1 MKRTL
6 LFLAVLLLL
15 CPAARAQG
23 QLTLLESASG
33 ETFVLDENGD
43 LFGQTGQY
51 AALKRLTPAGEA
63 PLYAAALSEN
73 SAAYFLMNGD
83 GSALTG
89 ADYSCL
95 QYAGGYLIFW
105 QEDKCGV
112 MDLYGHELTAPDY
125 AWLMHIEGDRFFAYK
140 SDHLDDTADEL
151 YLLSLS
157 EGETDAGLYI
167 GYGPE
172 AGDGLYAAY
181 DPRTRLFGY
190 LNGQGEWAIEPRFDW
205 AGAFEDGRAV
215 AAQDGAPGLIDR
227 AGEWIIAPQAQ
238 FKSLIQAPG
247 DGMFVLVTTADSIY
261 LFSEEDGGLL
271 REYGTGAVSVSPSGY
286 CALYLADAVVLLDPV
301 GEEVCRYEPDCLLDL
316 SQGEHCLVRQSG
328 VWGSE
333 CEWITSLSTGEALS
347 GPYQQVEFLTT
358 VGDVD
363 YFLCS
368 RFETSY
374 LAGSSSAR
382 VILSEV
388 EGTRRWG
395 VIDAQGSE
403 LLPPEYE
410 RIVPLSDTLLAVR
423 KDGQWERMPLPAAQ
437 PEQVG

>member
-167 GYGPE
+167 GYGP
-172 AGDGLYAAY
+172 
-181 DPRTRLFGY
+181 
-190 LNGQGEWAIEPRFDW
+190 
-205 AGAFEDGRAV
+205 
-215 AAQDGAPGLIDR
+215 
-227 AGEWIIAPQAQ
+227 
-238 FKSLIQAPG
+238 
-247 DGMFVLVTTADSIY
+247 
-261 LFSEEDGGLL
+261 
-271 REYGTGAVSVSPSGY
+271 
-286 CALYLADAVVLLDPV
+286 
-301 GEEVCRYEPDCLLDL
+301 
-316 SQGEHCLVRQSG
+316 
-328 VWGSE
+328 
-333 CEWITSLSTGEALS
+333 
-347 GPYQQVEFLTT
+347 
-358 VGDVD
+358 
-363 YFLCS
+363 
-368 RFETSY
+368 
-374 LAGSSSAR
+374 
-382 VILSEV
+382 
-388 EGTRRWG
+388 
-395 VIDAQGSE
+395 
-403 LLPPEYE
+403 
-410 RIVPLSDTLLAVR
+410 
-423 KDGQWERMPLPAAQ
+423 
-437 PEQVG
+437 